1 MSLMEARMIHVG
13 IALRWQEVYA
23 FAADPQHLVLWASGL
38 AAGLEQDG
46 EDWIGDGGPT
56 GRIRIRFAPPNAFGI
71 LDHTVTM
78 PDGTVVA
85 NPMRVIAN
93 GEGAEVVFTL
103 FRRKDQDNAAL
114 EADAAHILRDLQR
127 LKEILEQSC

>member
-1 MSLMEARMIHVG
+1 MNLMKARMIHIG
-13 IALRWQEVYA
+13 IARWWEEVYA
-23 FAADPQHLVLWASGL
+23 FAADPRNLALWASGL

-46 EDWIGDGGPT
+46 EDWTGDGGPI
-56 GRIRIRFAPPNAFGI
+56 GKVKIRFAAPNTFGI

-93 GEGAEVVFTL
+93 GEGAEIVFTL
-103 FRRKDQDNAAL
+103 FRRQDQDNDAF

-127 LKEILEQSC
+127 LKEILEQNC